1 MQTRSV
7 YRFIARRC
15 ATLSLHSALAAGL
28 LSLPLGATALDLSAI
43 SGAEATS
50 AVRTALG
57 KGSAAAVA
65 SLGVEN
71 GFLGNPTVR
80 IPLPDGLKRAE
91 SVMKFMG
98 KQQQFDELAVSINRA
113 AESAVPLAK
122 PLLMSAIQSMS
133 VSDAKA
139 IIRGGDDAV
148 TRFFRDKTEGDLAA
162 KFLPIVKQ
170 TTDKAGLAQQYNS
183 LAGQAASFGA
193 IREEDAKIE
202 NYVTGKALA
211 GLFQMIA
218 EQERAI
224 RQDPVGTGSAILKKV
239 FGAR

>member
-7 YRFIARRC
+7 YRFNARRC
-15 ATLSLHSALAAGL
+15 ATLRLLSALAAGL
-28 LSLPLGATALDLSAI
+28 LSLPLTAAALDLSAI
-43 SGAEATS
+43 SGAEASS
-50 AVRTALG
+50 AVKTALE

-71 GFLGNPTVR
+71 GFLGNPAVR

-113 AESAVPLAK
+113 AESAVPLAR

-139 IIRGGDDAV
+139 IITGGDDAV

-162 KFLPIVKQ
+162 KFLPIVKR

-193 IREEDAKIE
+193 IKEEDAKIE

>member
-7 YRFIARRC
+7 YRFTARRC
-15 ATLSLHSALAAGL
+15 ATLSLLSALAGSL
-28 LSLPLGATALDLSAI
+28 LALPVTAAALDLSAI
-43 SGAEATS
+43 SSTEATG
-50 AVRTALG
+50 AVKAALE

-71 GFLGNPTVR
+71 GFLGNPAVR
-80 IPLPDGLKRAE
+80 IPLPDGLKQAE

-98 KQQQFDELAVSINRA
+98 RQQQFDELAVSINRA
-113 AESAVPLAK
+113 AESAVALAR

-133 VSDAKA
+133 VRDAKA
-139 IIRGGDDAV
+139 IITGGDDAV

-162 KFLPIVKQ
+162 KFLPIVKR

-193 IREEDAKIE
+193 IKEEDAKIE

-224 RQDPVGTGSAILKKV
+224 RQDPVGTGSALLKKV